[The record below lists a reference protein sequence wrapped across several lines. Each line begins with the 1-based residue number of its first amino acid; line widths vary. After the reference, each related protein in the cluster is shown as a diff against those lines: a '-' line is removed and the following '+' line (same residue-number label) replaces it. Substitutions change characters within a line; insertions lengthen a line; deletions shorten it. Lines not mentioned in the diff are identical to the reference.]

1 MENTFFP
8 TPKRSPCTQRRSTFF
23 NMPVFRLKKKKI
35 YKNNNDDDANDDDDD
50 ERRRSEGV

>member
-1 MENTFFP
+1 MHAEEKCFFQYARFQDE
-8 TPKRSPCTQRRSTFF
+8 KE
-23 NMPVFRLKKKKI
+23 MK